1 MVVEKAYAKINLGL
15 EVLNKREDSYHDLA
29 MIMTSI
35 SLSDEL
41 YFEEIDQNKIII
53 DCEKMSHIVLE
64 SNLIYIAAKLI
75 KERFEI
81 NKGVKIRVV
90 KNIPEKAG
98 LGGGSADA
106 AATLRGLNTLWNL
119 GQSLD
124 DLAKLAIEIGS
135 DVPFCIYNKT
145 AKVTGRG
152 ENIEFIDDVP
162 YLNLLL
168 VFPHFKAST
177 KDVFNSFRIHGRN
190 RGKRS
195 EEHTSELQS
204 RPHLVCRL
212 LLEKKK
218 K

>member
-90 KNIPEKAG
+90 KIYQKK
-98 LGGGSADA
+98 
-106 AATLRGLNTLWNL
+106 
-119 GQSLD
+119 LD
-124 DLAKLAIEIGS
+124 
-135 DVPFCIYNKT
+135 
-145 AKVTGRG
+145 
-152 ENIEFIDDVP
+152 
-162 YLNLLL
+162 L
-168 VFPHFKAST
+168 VAVALMP
-177 KDVFNSFRIHGRN
+177 
-190 RGKRS
+190 
-195 EEHTSELQS
+195 QQ
-204 RPHLVCRL
+204 
-212 LLEKKK
+212 LLEV
-218 K
+218 